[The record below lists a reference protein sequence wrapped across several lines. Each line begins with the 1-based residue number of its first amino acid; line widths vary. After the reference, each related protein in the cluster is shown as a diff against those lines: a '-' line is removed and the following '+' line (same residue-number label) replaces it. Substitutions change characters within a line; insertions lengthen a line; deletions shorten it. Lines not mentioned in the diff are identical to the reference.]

1 MDNIKPSTSLKSIYN
16 FKKIDNFSF
25 NFLQYSTFL

>member
-1 MDNIKPSTSLKSIYN
+1 MDNIKPSTSLKSYN